1 MRPEIAQVPPF
12 AVRFASPLRFGEQPV
27 EHRLTTPAFQV
38 EARLPP
44 GGEHLPGLI
53 ATRELHVAQ
62 TWQPEP
68 SKGRVGD
75 GFTRTVTLTAPDV
88 PGMVFP
94 PLLPAKVDGLGV
106 YPKPPVVQDHV
117 ERSDF
122 TGKRIEEVTY
132 ICERSG
138 QFTLPALIIP
148 WCDLKNQTLMQVTLP
163 AVTLEVE
170 PAPASSLD
178 AAASSAEGS
187 GRQWLW
193 WIVGAVLLLAT
204 AGAAGWR
211 KRDVLLAAW
220 QRRQAPRQ
228 ASEAGLF
235 AALLA
240 ACRAGDAK
248 AAYTGLLRWLDSTHR
263 GPDSATIKDFLALHP
278 DADLRRQVDARQE
291 CFLGRATSWSGA
303 ALAQAL
309 QQAHR
314 HHMQPR
320 RRADGGRLPFLN
332 PR

>member
-12 AVRFASPLRFGEQPV
+12 AVRFASPLRF
-27 EHRLTTPAFQV
+27 
-38 EARLPP
+38 
-44 GGEHLPGLI
+44 GEHLPGLI

-187 GRQWLW
+187 GWQWLW

-220 QRRQAPRQ
+220 QRRQAPGQRGWSLRS
-228 ASEAGLF
+228 AS
-235 AALLA
+235 
-240 ACRAGDAK
+240 
-248 AAYTGLLRWLDSTHR
+248 
-263 GPDSATIKDFLALHP
+263 
-278 DADLRRQVDARQE
+278 RR
-291 CFLGRATSWSGA
+291 LS
-303 ALAQAL
+303 
-309 QQAHR
+309 
-314 HHMQPR
+314 R
-320 RRADGGRLPFLN
+320 RRCQSRLHRAAPLVGFHPSRPRLGDHQGLSGPPPGCRPTAAGRRAPRMLPGQSDELERRGVSAGVATGT
-332 PR
+332 PTPHAAQKKG